1 MKTILLIDS
10 DEALLKNMAGNLTK
24 LGYAV
29 IGMQEGTTALPMIR
43 QGMPIDLVVAEHRI
57 DGTDCT
63 EMLASIKKNIPQ
75 VPVIMITADP
85 SIEVYLKALSSGIYE
100 YLNKP
105 VNMQELARIVKKALE
120 RKGRLD
126 PVSATDPYRDMLLK
140 HTA

>member
-1 MKTILLIDS
+1 MKTILLVDS
-10 DEALLKNMAGNLTK
+10 NEALLKNMAENLTK

-29 IGMQEGTTALPMIR
+29 IGMQGGTAALSMIR
-43 QGMPIDLVVAEHRI
+43 QGMPIDLVITEHWI

-75 VPVIMITADP
+75 VPVIMITAEP
-85 SIEVYLKALSSGIYE
+85 SIEVYLTALSSGIYE

-105 VNMQELARIVKKALE
+105 VNMQELARIAKKALE
-120 RKGRLD
+120 GKDRLD
-126 PVSATDPYRDMLLK
+126 PVSAAVPYRDMVLR